1 MKIDSD
7 GSIRIEADASDII
20 ASSDRNNPIHVAPLP
35 SNLDDNSQHQE
46 YEMLRQGAES
56 MADSKLAVMEVSN
69 NNSSSRV
76 ASIKRSVLAQNRD
89 TQQKVKD
96 VKRLRAS

>member
-7 GSIRIEADASDII
+7 GSIRIEADASDNI
-20 ASSDRNNPIHVAPLP
+20 ASSDRNNPINVAPLP
-35 SNLDDNSQHQE
+35 SNLDDNSQHHE

-69 NNSSSRV
+69 NNNSSRV
-76 ASIKRSVLAQNRD
+76 ASIKRSVLA
-89 TQQKVKD
+89 
-96 VKRLRAS
+96 